1 MNTPRAAAPG
11 RRAAAGAAAASQSCA
26 DPDQATPERWG
37 NGAASVEGAVSH
49 TKLLDCKS
57 CDQILCL
64 TKKMAAELLPPPIA
78 ATTTGAPP
86 ARRHMMACFACRFHT
101 RCLQNV
107 RDGLTLAES
116 FIVT

>member
-1 MNTPRAAAPG
+1 M
-11 RRAAAGAAAASQSCA
+11 
-26 DPDQATPERWG
+26 
-37 NGAASVEGAVSH
+37 SH

-86 ARRHMMACFACRFHT
+86 ARRHLASPLQTKFAQ
-101 RCLQNV
+101 RCVENL
-107 RDGLTLAES
+107 
-116 FIVT
+116 